1 MSSNSLRFEPL
12 SPIIGA
18 QVQGID
24 LGAPMTEATFDALH
38 EGWMRHHVLFFR
50 DQPLDIE
57 QLKAFGRRFGE
68 LHIHPM
74 GDVEGHPGV
83 TAIYADANS
92 TTFSGRNWHSDV
104 SCDEL
109 PPSASILHLHIVP
122 DVGGDTIFGNMYAAY
137 DALSPTFAG
146 FLDGL
151 EARHSGRQRYEDYFG
166 ADEDASRDGKFPEAV
181 HPVVRSHPV
190 TGRKALYVNPV
201 FTSHM
206 VGMEPEES
214 AAILGFLYRH
224 IALPDFQCRFRWRQN
239 SVAMWDNRCVVHA
252 AIPDY
257 LPQTRSG
264 YRVTVVGDRPA

>member
-1 MSSNSLRFEPL
+1 MSSNSLRFDPL
-12 SPIIGA
+12 TPIIGA
-18 QVQGID
+18 EVHGID
-24 LGAPMTEATFDALH
+24 LGEPLSDATCEALH
-38 EGWMRHHVLFFR
+38 AGWMRHHVLFFR

-68 LHIHPM
+68 PHHHPM

-83 TAIYADANS
+83 LAIHADANS
-92 TTFSGRNWHSDV
+92 TTFAGRNWHTDV

-109 PPSASILHLHIVP
+109 PPSASILHLHQVP
-122 DVGGDTIFGNMYAAY
+122 DVGGDTIFGNMYAAF
-137 DALSPTFAG
+137 DALSPAFAA

-151 EARHSGRQRYEDYFG
+151 EAHHSGRQRFAGYFG
-166 ADEDASRDGKFPEAV
+166 ASEEDSRDGKFPEAV
-181 HPVVRSHPV
+181 HPVVRTHPV

-201 FTSHM
+201 FTSHI
-206 VGMEPEES
+206 VGIEPGES
-214 AAILGFLYRH
+214 QAILGFLYRH
-224 IALPDFQCRFRWRQN
+224 IALPDFQCRFRWREN

-264 YRVTVVGDRPA
+264 YRVTVVGERPA